1 MWLEQYKNTVKAST
15 LTAQKFALKKH
26 IIPHFGKIPINK
38 ITIPYCQSKVNHWFS
53 YYKKFNNL
61 IMITSQIFQ
70 YAISVRLLTNN
81 PMNGVIRPKRQMDID
96 QEDYA
101 APYYSQ
107 KQLITF
113 LDKAKTVAFF

>member
-1 MWLEQYKNTVKAST
+1 
-15 LTAQKFALKKH
+15 
-26 IIPHFGKIPINK
+26 
-38 ITIPYCQSKVNHWFS
+38 
-53 YYKKFNNL
+53 
-61 IMITSQIFQ
+61 MITSQIFQ